1 MMYRHTVPGQPVRA
15 LIARSERGAAHRR
28 LVAAAASGAL
38 SLAVGA
44 LSPAV
49 GALSLAAVALLPAG
63 ALAQTYPTKAAR
75 IMVGASAGGGTD
87 VIARMLADKFAENW
101 KQSFVVENRPG
112 ASNTIA
118 ADLTARAAPDGHT
131 LLVATNTGQ
140 AIAPHMLKLAYDP
153 LKDLQPVGLI
163 VEVPNVVLVS
173 ATLPIRSISELVA
186 EMKAKPQGFRYGS
199 SGVGSTQHLA
209 GEAFDLT
216 TGTRSIHVPYKG
228 SSQAHVDV
236 ISGAVQLMFDTTSS
250 SMPQIRA
257 GKLRPLAVM
266 SPKRSAQLPEV
277 PTLAE
282 AGVAGLEM
290 STWYGLFVT
299 GGTPTPV
306 VSALHSELRRVL
318 RLTDVQEK
326 LKGLGGE
333 MRDMSIDEFAAFN
346 RAEFQRFGKL
356 IVEAKVSVDS
366 K

>member
-1 MMYRHTVPGQPVRA
+1 MKKAYSHLLPLRTV
-15 LIARSERGAAHRR
+15 
-28 LVAAAASGAL
+28 L
-38 SLAVGA
+38 S
-44 LSPAV
+44 
-49 GALSLAAVALLPAG
+49 AAVIGMAG
-63 ALAQTYPTKAAR
+63 LALASAAQAQSAWPVKPVR

-87 VIARMLADKFAENW
+87 VIARMLADRFADTW

-118 ADLTARAAPDGHT
+118 ADLTAKAAPDGHT

-140 AIAPHMLKLAYDP
+140 AIAPHMLKLTYDP
-153 LKDLQPVGLI
+153 LKDLQPVGMI

-173 ATLPIRSISELVA
+173 ATLPIKTVA
-186 EMKAKPQGFRYGS
+186 ELIADMKAKPQGYRYGS

-209 GEAFDLT
+209 GEAFDLA
-216 TGTRSIHVPYKG
+216 TGVKSIHVPYKG

-257 GKLRPLAVM
+257 GKMRALAVM
-266 SPKRSAQLPEV
+266 SPRRSAQLPDV

-282 AGVAGLEM
+282 AGVPSLEM

-299 GGTPTPV
+299 GGTPAPV
-306 VSALHSELRRVL
+306 VALLHNELRRVL
-318 RLTDVQEK
+318 ILPEVSQK
-326 LKGLGGE
+326 LAGLGGE
-333 MRDMSIDEFAAFN
+333 QRDMTIEAFAAFN

-356 IVEAKVSVDS
+356 IAEAKIGEG